1 MGKARLT
8 DFTGAE
14 IRPGVVVSYSSRQ
27 GNVVRLSEAVV
38 LETRSDKSSGIVVPM
53 VKVRPTGRD
62 SGFIA
67 RKTLTI
73 QTVAADRMVVIADT
87 NTGESK

>member
-14 IRPGVVVSYSSRQ
+14 IRRGSLIAYPTRQ
-27 GNVVRLSEAVV
+27 GNVVRNSEAIV
-38 LETRSDKSSGIVVPM
+38 LETLSDKRTGRVVPM
-53 VKVRPTGRD
+53 LMVRPTGRD

-67 RKTLTI
+67 RKTLAV
-73 QTVAADRMVVIADT
+73 QTVRAEHVVVI
-87 NTGESK
+87 GETEEAK

>member
-14 IRPGVVVSYSSRQ
+14 IRPGVLIAYPTRQ
-27 GNVVRLSEAVV
+27 GNRVRMTEAIVRETKSDRSTGRILPV
-38 LETRSDKSSGIVVPM
+38 LLVD
-53 VKVRPTGRD
+53 PTGRE

-67 RKTLTI
+67 RKTLTP
-73 QTVAADRMVVIADT
+73 QHVSAEHVVVI
-87 NTGESK
+87 GETEAGK

>member
-14 IRPGVVVSYSSRQ
+14 IRRGSVVSYATRQ
-27 GNVVRLSEAVV
+27 GNLVRLSEAVV
-38 LETRSDKSSGIVVPM
+38 LELKSDRSSGVVVPM

-67 RKTLTI
+67 RKTRAV
-73 QTVAADRMVVIADT
+73 QTVAADRLVVI
-87 NTGESK
+87 GETDGEGL

>member
-14 IRPGVVVSYSSRQ
+14 IRVGVVIAYPTRQ
-27 GNVVRLSEAVV
+27 GNVVRNSEAVV
-38 LETRSDKSSGIVVPM
+38 IETMSDRSTGRVVPM
-53 VKVRPTGRD
+53 LKVQPTGRD

-67 RKTLTI
+67 RKTLTA
-73 QTVAADRMVVIADT
+73 QTVSAEHVVVIADT

>member
-1 MGKARLT
+1 MSKARLT

-14 IRPGVVVSYSSRQ
+14 IRPDRVVVYSSRQ

-38 LETRSDKSSGIVVPM
+38 LELQSDKSTGRVIPM

-67 RKTLTI
+67 RKTLTT
-73 QTVAADRMVVIADT
+73 QTVAADRLVVIGDVK
-87 NTGESK
+87 GERK

>member
-14 IRPGVVVSYSSRQ
+14 IRPGSVIAYPTRQ
-27 GNVVRLSEAVV
+27 GNVVRNSEAIV
-38 LETRSDKSSGIVVPM
+38 LETRSDKSTGRVVP
-53 VKVRPTGRD
+53 VLRVRPTGRD

-67 RKTLTI
+67 RKTLAV
-73 QTVAADRMVVIADT
+73 QTVAAEHVVVI
-87 NTGESK
+87 GETEAGQ

>member
-14 IRPGVVVSYSSRQ
+14 IRPGVVIAYPTRQ
-27 GNVVRLSEAVV
+27 GNVVRNSEAVV
-38 LETRSDKSSGIVVPM
+38 LATMSDRSTGRIVPM
-53 VKVRPTGRD
+53 LKVQPTGRD

-67 RKTLTI
+67 RKTMKV
-73 QTVAADRMVVIADT
+73 QKVSAEHVVVIVD
-87 NTGESK
+87 NKGEK

>member
-14 IRPGVVVSYSSRQ
+14 IRAGRIVAYPTRQ
-27 GNVVRLSEAVV
+27 GNRVRNSEAVV
-38 LETRSDKSSGIVVPM
+38 LETRTNRSSGRVTPM
-53 VKVRPTGRD
+53 LRVKPTGRD

-67 RKTLTI
+67 RRTLREEI
-73 QTVAADRMVVIADT
+73 ISAEHVVVIGDVE
-87 NTGESK
+87 G

>member
-27 GNVVRLSEAVV
+27 GNVVRLSEGIV
-38 LETRSDKSSGIVVPM
+38 LELESNKAAGLVVPK
-53 VKVRPTGRD
+53 VKVKPTGRD

-67 RKTLTI
+67 RKTLAV
-73 QTVAADRMVVIADT
+73 QTVAADRMVVIGDT
-87 NTGESK
+87 QGESK

>member
-14 IRPGVVVSYSSRQ
+14 IRPGVLIAYPTRQ
-27 GNVVRLSEAVV
+27 GNRVRNSEAVV
-38 LETRSDKSSGIVVPM
+38 LETKSDKQSGRVVPM
-53 VKVRPTGRD
+53 LRVKPTGRD

-67 RKTLTI
+67 RATLMER
-73 QTVAADRMVVIADT
+73 TVSAEHVVVIGIAE
-87 NTGESK
+87 ESK

>member
-14 IRPGVVVSYSSRQ
+14 IYPGRLIAYPTRQ
-27 GNVVRLSEAVV
+27 GNRVRNSEAIV
-38 LETRSDKSSGIVVPM
+38 LETKSDKSSGRVVPM
-53 VKVRPTGRD
+53 LRVKPTGRD

-67 RKTLTI
+67 RATLAE
-73 QTVAADRMVVIADT
+73 QYVSAEHVVVIGDVEE
-87 NTGESK
+87 NR

>member
-14 IRPGVVVSYSSRQ
+14 IRPGSLIAYPTRQ
-27 GNVVRLSEAVV
+27 GNVVRNSEAIV
-38 LETRSDKSSGIVVPM
+38 LETLSDKRTGRVVPM
-53 VKVRPTGRD
+53 LSVRPTGRD

-67 RKTLTI
+67 RKTLAV
-73 QTVAADRMVVIADT
+73 QTVRAEHVVVI
-87 NTGESK
+87 GETEGAK

>member
-14 IRPGVVVSYSSRQ
+14 IRPGVVIAYPTRQ
-27 GNVVRLSEAVV
+27 GNRVRNSEAIV
-38 LETRSDKSSGIVVPM
+38 LETQTNRRTGRVVPM
-53 VKVRPTGRD
+53 LKVRPTGRD

-67 RKTLTI
+67 RKTTSVR
-73 QTVAADRMVVIADT
+73 TVSAEHVVVIADT
-87 NTGESK
+87 NEGESK

>member
-14 IRPGVVVSYSSRQ
+14 IRAGVVVAYPTRQ
-27 GNVVRLSEAVV
+27 GNVVRNSEAVV
-38 LETRSDKSSGIVVPM
+38 LETLSDRSTGRVVPM
-53 VKVRPTGRD
+53 LKVRPTGRD

-67 RKTLTI
+67 RKTLSV
-73 QTVAADRMVVIADT
+73 QKVSAEHVVVIGDT
-87 NTGESK
+87 KGESK

>member
-14 IRPGVVVSYSSRQ
+14 IRVGSLIAYPTRQ
-27 GNVVRLSEAVV
+27 GNVVRNSEAVV
-38 LETRSDKSSGIVVPM
+38 LETKSDKSTGRVVPM
-53 VKVRPTGRD
+53 LKVKPTGRD

-67 RKTLTI
+67 RKTLTE
-73 QTVAADRMVVIADT
+73 QTVSAEHVVVIGD
-87 NTGESK
+87 TGEAK

>member
-14 IRPGVVVSYSSRQ
+14 IKPGVVIAYPTRQ
-27 GNVVRLSEAVV
+27 GNVVRNSEAVV
-38 LETRSDKSSGIVVPM
+38 LETLSDRSTGRIVPM
-53 VKVRPTGRD
+53 LKVRPTGRD

-67 RKTLTI
+67 RKTLTA
-73 QTVAADRMVVIADT
+73 QKVSAEHVVVIADGSQ
-87 NTGESK
+87 GESK

>member
-27 GNVVRLSEAVV
+27 GNVVRLSEGVV
-38 LETRSDKSSGIVVPM
+38 LELESNKATGRVVPL
-53 VKVRPTGRD
+53 VKVKPTGRD

-67 RKTLTI
+67 RKTLAV
-73 QTVAADRMVVIADT
+73 QTVAADRMVVIVDT
-87 NTGESK
+87 QGESK

>member
-14 IRPGVVVSYSSRQ
+14 IRPGVLVSYSSRQ
-27 GNVVRLSEAVV
+27 GNLVRLSEGVV
-38 LETRSDKSSGIVVPM
+38 LELATNKRSGIVVPK
-53 VKVRPTGRD
+53 VKVKPTGRD

-67 RKTLTI
+67 RKTLAV
-73 QTVAADRMVVIADT
+73 QTVAADRMVVIGDT
-87 NTGESK
+87 EESK